1 MHREFEKG
9 MDMHSKYV
17 RSLWVFLTLWVGVV
31 GSMRAGE
38 VKGVVKDA
46 LTGEPLTGA
55 MVLIGGT
62 QQHSIT
68 GLDGSYFIGNLPP
81 GTYNLET
88 SFISYERSVQSF
100 TIKSASDVVTLNVTL
115 KEAGLDLGQ
124 VEIVGRMGQA
134 TDRSARASEKNADN
148 VINVIS
154 AKSIEVSP
162 DITVANVVQRVS
174 GVSLERNNNGDGQHA
189 IVRGMDKRY
198 NYTLVNG
205 IKIPSPETKNRYVPL
220 DIFPS
225 DLLERLEVTKALTPS
240 MEGDAIGGVIDM
252 KMKSAPDKFTLNVN
266 IGTGYNQL
274 YFDRPFTTWDRS
286 NVPNKSPR
294 SRNGNDYRATNE
306 DFPLDNVDF
315 RQEQPMPNQIYGLSI
330 GNRFFDGKLG
340 VLVAGSYQN
349 TYRGAN
355 SLFVETDTDR
365 ETNSPSFDI
374 IQDREFSVQQIRTG
388 VHAKLDYEFNRNHRL
403 DWYNAYIG
411 LNDIETRD
419 RVDTNL
425 RIGRAQGQG
434 TGRIE
439 YRTRSRQQIRNIYNS
454 TLQGRHDFLGGG
466 LKMDWSAV
474 YSLATNDDPD
484 MAELRF
490 LSGAFR
496 DESGTIV
503 QEPLIYDRD
512 FRRRYTS
519 NSDNDL
525 AGYYNI
531 TYYQMIGSTDV
542 EFKAGGMY
550 RHKNRDNSFDSYLL
564 RPSPINQIWS
574 GSIFDATFNIFN
586 PGGTP
591 TDPLNYRSQED
602 VLAYYG
608 QFKFRLGDLQVL
620 GGVRIENTDF
630 SWDTDSPPQVPGR
643 VGSISY
649 TDVLPSM
656 HLKYMPTDKTNIR
669 ASYFKSLSRPNF
681 FEVIPYEINEEDFR
695 ERGNPFLQRTQAD
708 NFDLRWEHFP
718 TALDQIMVGVF
729 YKRIDNPIESALVID
744 GQAIF
749 LQPNNFGTAN
759 NLGVEVDYTKYFS
772 KWGVRAFYT
781 YTNSQITTTKLFR
794 FRNDEGSLTSRNEE
808 QTRPL
813 QGQSDHIANA
823 SLLYKD
829 QKNGLD
835 LQLAMVY
842 TGKRIIGVSVYL
854 DNDIW
859 QRAFTQLDFSAEKRI
874 GKHLVAYVKVNN
886 ILNTPLRADILL
898 PNLSNAEALPSIDTS
913 ESMLV
918 REDFYW
924 QTYFVGVRY
933 TL

>member
-1 MHREFEKG
+1 MSVKF
-9 MDMHSKYV
+9 SIL
-17 RSLWVFLTLWVGVV
+17 SVFLLLTFFQSFGAEVRGVV
-31 GSMRAGE
+31 SDKQTR
-38 VKGVVKDA
+38 
-46 LTGEPLTGA
+46 EPLTGA
-55 MVLIGGT
+55 MVLIAGT
-62 QQHSIT
+62 QLHSVT
-68 GLDGSYFIGNLPP
+68 GLDGSYNIKNVPKGKH
-81 GTYNLET
+81 TLEV
-88 SFISYERSVQSF
+88 SFISFERQRIEINVSEGNAVIVDVQMAES
-100 TIKSASDVVTLNVTL
+100 
-115 KEAGLDLGQ
+115 GLDLGE
-124 VEIVGRMGQA
+124 VEIVGRMRQDN
-134 TDRSARASEKNADN
+134 DRSARASEKNADN

-154 AKSIEVSP
+154 AKTIEVSP

-205 IKIPSPETKNRYVPL
+205 IKIPSPETRNRYVPL

-252 KMKSAPDKFTLNVN
+252 KMKSAPDRFTLNVN
-266 IGTGYNQL
+266 IGTGYNQM

-286 NVPNKSPR
+286 GVPNKSPR
-294 SRNGNDYRATNE
+294 ALNGNDHRAGIE
-306 DFPLDNVDF
+306 EFPLDNANFVD
-315 RQEQPMPNQIYGLSI
+315 EQPMPNQIYGLSI
-330 GNRFFDGKLG
+330 GNRFMDGKLG

-355 SLFVETDTDR
+355 SIFVQTDTDR
-365 ETNSPSFDI
+365 ETNTPSYDV
-374 IQDREFSVQQIRTG
+374 IQDRQFSVQQIRTG
-388 VHAKLDYEFNRNHRL
+388 VHAKLDYEFNRNHRI

-411 LNDIETRD
+411 LNDVETRD

-425 RIGRAQGQG
+425 RLGRSQGEG

-439 YRTRSRQQIRNIYNS
+439 YRLRSRQQIRNIYNS
-454 TLQGRHDFLGGG
+454 TLQGDHRFLGGA
-466 LKMDWSAV
+466 LKVDWSAV
-474 YSLATNDDPD
+474 YSLATADDPD
-484 MAELRF
+484 MSELTW

-496 DESGTIV
+496 NEDGVIE
-503 QEPLIYDRD
+503 QEPLIYDRV
-512 FRRRYTS
+512 FSRRYQS

-525 AGYYNI
+525 AGYLNV
-531 TYYQMIGSTDV
+531 TYYQDIGGLDV

-550 RHKNRDNSFDSYLL
+550 RHKNRDNSFDRYRLN
-564 RPSPINQIWS
+564 PSPSNQIWS
-574 GSIFDATFNIFN
+574 GSIFDAAFTVDN

-602 VLAYYG
+602 VLGLYG
-608 QFKFRLGDLQVL
+608 QFKFLVGNLQVL
-620 GGVRIENTDF
+620 GGVRVENTLF

-643 VGSISY
+643 VGNINY
-649 TDVLPSM
+649 MDILPSM
-656 HLKYMPTDKTNIR
+656 HLKYMPTAKTNIR
-669 ASYFKSLSRPNF
+669 GSYFKSLSRPNF

-708 NFDLRWEHFP
+708 NLDLRWEHFP
-718 TALDQIMVGVF
+718 SPLDQIMVGVF
-729 YKRIDNPIESALVID
+729 YKRIDDPIESALVIE
-744 GQAIF
+744 GQSIF

-759 NLGVEVDYTKYFS
+759 NFGVEFDYTKYFN
-772 KWGVRAFYT
+772 KFGIRAFYT
-781 YTNSQITTTKLFR
+781 YTNSQITTSKLFR
-794 FRNDEGSLTSRNEE
+794 FRDDAGNLTSRTID

-829 QKNGLD
+829 QKSGLD

-842 TGKRIIGVSVYL
+842 TGRRIIGVSVYL

-859 QRAFTQLDFSAEKRI
+859 QRAFTQLDFSAEKRF
-874 GKHLVAYVKVNN
+874 GKHITAYVKVNN

-898 PNLSNAEALPSIDTS
+898 PNESNAAALPSVDAS
-913 ESMLV
+913 ESVLV
-918 REDFYW
+918 REDFYL
-924 QTYFVGVRY
+924 QTYFIGFRY

>member
-1 MHREFEKG
+1 MQKMHVLNLRSLIIILAFSIVA
-9 MDMHSKYV
+9 MHSV
-17 RSLWVFLTLWVGVV
+17 
-31 GSMRAGE
+31 RAGE
-38 VKGVVKDA
+38 VRGKIKDA

-55 MVLIGGT
+55 MVVIAGT
-62 QQHSIT
+62 QKHGIS
-68 GLDGSYFIGNLPP
+68 GLDGSYIVDNITP
-81 GTYNLET
+81 GSYKLEI
-88 SFISYERSVQSF
+88 SFISYEKATIDF
-100 TIKSASDVVTLNVTL
+100 TIKSDSEKVTLDIRMN
-115 KEAGLDLGQ
+115 EAGLDLGQ
-124 VEIVGRMGQA
+124 VEIVGQMGQA
-134 TDRSARASEKNADN
+134 SDRSARASEKNADN

-220 DIFPS
+220 DIFPA

-252 KMKSAPDKFTLNVN
+252 KMKSAPDRFTLNVN

-274 YFDRPFTTWDRS
+274 YFDRPFTSFDRS
-286 NVPNKSPR
+286 GISQKSPR
-294 SRNGNDYRATNE
+294 YLNGNDFRASIG
-306 DFPLDNVDF
+306 DFPLDNVNF
-315 RQEQPMPNQIYGLSI
+315 VQETPMVNQIYGLSI
-330 GNRFFDGKLG
+330 GNRFIDGKLG

-349 TYRGAN
+349 TFRGAN
-355 SLFVETDTDR
+355 SLFISNDTDR
-365 ETNSPSFDI
+365 ETNTPSFNV
-374 IQDREFSVQQIRTG
+374 IQDREFSTQQIRSG
-388 VHAKLDYEFNRNHRL
+388 VHAKLDYEFSRNHRI

-419 RVDTNL
+419 MVDTNL
-425 RIGRAQGQG
+425 RIGRAQGVG

-439 YRTRSRQQIRNIYNS
+439 YNTRSRQQIRNIYNS
-454 TLQGRHDFLGGG
+454 TLQGKHRFLGGG
-466 LKMDWSAV
+466 FLIDWSAV

-484 MAELRF
+484 MAEIRF

-496 DESGTIV
+496 GDDGIIE

-525 AGYYNI
+525 AGYLNLTYN
-531 TYYQMIGSTDV
+531 QLMLNTDV
-542 EFKAGGMY
+542 EFKVGSMY
-550 RHKNRDNSFDSYLL
+550 RHKNRDNHFDAYLL
-564 RPSPINQIWS
+564 RPSPINQVWS

-602 VLAYYG
+602 VLAFFG
-608 QFKFRLGDLQVL
+608 QFKFRVGDLQVL
-620 GGVRIENTDF
+620 GGVRMEQTDF
-630 SWDTDSPPQVPGR
+630 SWDTDSPPQIPGR
-643 VGSISY
+643 VGSIAY
-649 TDVLPSM
+649 IDVLPSM
-656 HLKYMPTDKTNIR
+656 HLKYMLTAKTNIR

-681 FEVIPYEINEEDFR
+681 FEVIPYEINEDDFR
-695 ERGNPFLQRTQAD
+695 ERGNPFLERTQAD

-718 TALDQIMVGVF
+718 TALDQIMVGIF

-744 GQAIF
+744 GQSIF

-759 NLGVEVDYTKYFS
+759 NYGVEFDYTKYFN

-794 FRNDEGSLTSRNEE
+794 FRNEEGSLTSRTEE

-829 QKNGLD
+829 SKLGLD
-835 LQLAMVY
+835 MQLSMVY

-859 QRAFTQLDFSAEKRI
+859 QRAFTQLDFSAEKRLGKRVI
-874 GKHLVAYVKVNN
+874 GYVKINN
-886 ILNTPLRADILL
+886 ILNTPLRADVLL
-898 PNLSNAEALPSIDTS
+898 PNASNPQALPWLDTS
-913 ESMLV
+913 ERMLV

-924 QTYFVGVRY
+924 QTYFLGIRY
-933 TL
+933 TI